1 MKKTRA
7 LALVLA
13 LVLFCSLLS
22 GCGTI
27 RLLLERRAGSDGGM
41 VSFGDMQYERP
52 DLDAMLR
59 DADAIIASLD
69 ESANP
74 KSADVRKALDA
85 LFDAWSHLRTME
97 TLATIRS
104 DLDVTDDYYREEA
117 SWCTDAEITMRG
129 KFEEVFAACAVSP
142 IRKQLDLYFGKGYLD
157 DYGEDYVYPEALFN
171 LQKQEND
178 LVNRYYAALAA
189 AHFTWNGTDYTLDEL
204 YQAEQ
209 KGTLEGITFSEA
221 VTGYYTEVNRTL
233 GGIFVELVKL
243 RHAIA
248 AEAGYDDYVRMAYDQ
263 NGRDFTPKDVED
275 YTAAIKTELVPL
287 YRRAVESGLTDDAY
301 MGTPARRG
309 SDSLQDAAAIADALG
324 GDIAETAN
332 FLLEYDLINADVS
345 NKKISDSYEIY
356 LTDYEAPYVFAG
368 TAGYAEDV
376 LTILHE
382 LGHAVDDYV
391 HYEAL
396 DSTDVSE
403 TLSQGLEYLGLPYL
417 DDDIHDSVLAY
428 KLADVLRMYAEQGSF
443 NAFEERVYALPDADV
458 TLENI
463 NAIALDCAKE
473 FAMESEWGEGYDAM
487 SWVEIT
493 HFFQQPLYII
503 SYLASDSMAFQFYEQ
518 ELQEEGRGLELWNK
532 CLDLSE
538 DKEFT
543 ELAGELGLRDPLSAE
558 QIRAIARILQ
568 EQLDIH

>member
-27 RLLLERRAGSDGGM
+27 RLLLERRAGTDDGM

-52 DLDAMLR
+52 DLDAMLK

-97 TLATIRS
+97 TIATIRS
-104 DLDVTDDYYREEA
+104 DLDVTDDYYRGEA
-117 SWCTDAEITMRG
+117 SWCSDAEITMRG
-129 KFEEVFAACAVSP
+129 KFEEVFAACASSP

-157 DYGEDYVYPEALFN
+157 DYSDDYVYPEALYN

-178 LVNRYYAALAA
+178 LVNRYYAELAK

-209 KGTLEGITFSEA
+209 KGTVEGITFSEA
-221 VTGYYTEVNRTL
+221 VTGYYAEVNRTL

-248 AEAGYDDYVRMAYDQ
+248 AEAGYDDYLQLAYDQ
-263 NGRDFTPKDVED
+263 NGRDFTPKDVQD
-275 YTAAIKTELVPL
+275 YTAAIRSDLVPL
-287 YRRAVESGLTDDAY
+287 FREATASGLSDSAY
-301 MGTPARRG
+301 MGTPERRG

-324 GDIAETAN
+324 GDIAETAD
-332 FLLEYDLINADVS
+332 FLLAYDLINADVS
-345 NKKISDSYEIY
+345 DKKISDSYEIY
-356 LTDYEAPYVFAG
+356 LPEYEAPYVFAG
-368 TAGYAEDV
+368 TAGFAEDV

-463 NAIALDCAKE
+463 NAAALDCAKE

-518 ELQEEGRGLELWNK
+518 ELQEEGRGLELWK
-532 CLDLSE
+532 QCLDLSE
-538 DKEFT
+538 DTEFMD
-543 ELAGELGLRDPLSAE
+543 LAGKLGLRDPLSAE
-558 QIRAIARILQ
+558 QIRAIAQILQ